1 MGTKKHDLNE
11 ASLEHLK
18 NALLQ
23 MPRAKVSISGNEIA
37 FRCPF
42 CGDSKS
48 DPYAASFSV
57 NVDPTSERFGQYQCF
72 RAACLTHGIIDS
84 EFMYMIN
91 LDKYESEKEINRF
104 IHNRNIKINGQYK
117 SKAKKELYNV
127 INTRDELAEAKRA
140 YINKRLGLDLS
151 YEDLYKYK
159 INLCLSD
166 LLRINE
172 IKIPDDKSMYYSN
185 LSNYGISFISAY
197 NDYVIIR
204 DISKSKKLRKRYTNI
219 PIFGKDETISKAYAM
234 PGKLDLLSPEP
245 TVINIAE
252 GAFDILGVYHHVK
265 PDKKYNNQLY
275 LAACGAGIENTL
287 ISFIRQYGL
296 INCKINIFADTD
308 VDIEKFKGIKKLEPY
323 LVKFDVRV
331 FYNTLE
337 KDFGVPKNRIKAIHS
352 RL

>member
-1 MGTKKHDLNE
+1 MSTKKHDLNE

-23 MPRAKVSISGNEIA
+23 MPRAKTSISGSEIS

-91 LDKYESEKEINRF
+91 LDKYEAEKDINKF
-104 IHNRNIKINGQYK
+104 IHNRNIKIDGKYK
-117 SKAKKELYNV
+117 SRTKKELYNI
-127 INTRDELAEAKRA
+127 INTRDELAEAKRS
-140 YINKRLGLDLS
+140 YINKRLGLNLS
-151 YEDLYKYK
+151 YEDIYKLK
-159 INLCLSD
+159 INLCLDD

-172 IKIPDDKSMYYSN
+172 IKIPSDKSFYYQN

-204 DISKSKKLRKRYTNI
+204 DISKNGKLRKRYTNI

-234 PGKLDLLSPEP
+234 PGKLDLLSAEP

-252 GAFDILGVYHHVK
+252 GAFDILGVYYHVK
-265 PDKKYNNQLY
+265 PDKKYSNQLY

-296 INCKINIFADTD
+296 INCKINIFADAD
-308 VDIEKFKGIKKLEPY
+308 VDISKFKGIKKLESY

-337 KDFGVPKNRIKAIHS
+337 KDFGVPKNKIKAIHS